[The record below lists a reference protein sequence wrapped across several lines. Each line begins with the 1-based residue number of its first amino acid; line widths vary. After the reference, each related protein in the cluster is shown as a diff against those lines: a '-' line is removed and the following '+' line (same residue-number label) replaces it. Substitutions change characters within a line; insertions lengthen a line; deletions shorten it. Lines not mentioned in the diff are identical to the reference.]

1 MFDLINGLPVHVL
14 VVHAVVV
21 LLPLMS
27 VVTVAFVVRPRWR
40 RELPWA
46 VLGNLLAAAAT
57 YAAMESGE
65 KLQDRLSNP
74 NFGEVAKDHGDIAKY
89 LIYFALAQFVV
100 SLIVWLLLRTRDESP
115 RTSAP
120 KLATSVVLTL
130 AVGVAAIAWTYRVGD
145 SGAKAAWKDTIA
157 ATNNK

>member
-1 MFDLINGLPVHVL
+1 MFDLFNGMPVHAL

-27 VVTVAFVVRPRWR
+27 VVTVAFVLRPRWR

-57 YAAMESGE
+57 YAAMASGE
-65 KLQDRLSNP
+65 KLQTRLSNP
-74 NFGEVAKDHGDIAKY
+74 DFAPAAEEHGDIAQY
-89 LIYFALAQFVV
+89 LIYFAIGQFVV
-100 SLIVWLLLRTRDESP
+100 SLIAWLLLRTKDETP

-120 KLATSVVLTL
+120 KLVTSVVLTL
-130 AVGVAAIAWTYRVGD
+130 AVGVAATAWTYRVGD
-145 SGAKAAWKDTIA
+145 SGAEAVWKDKIA
-157 ATNNK
+157 STEQ

>member
-1 MFDLINGLPVHVL
+1 MFDLVNGMPVHAL
-14 VVHAVVV
+14 VVHAVVI

-27 VVTVAFVVRPRWR
+27 VVTVAFVLRPRWR

-65 KLQDRLSNP
+65 KLQARLSNP
-74 NFGEVAKDHGDIAKY
+74 DFEPVAKEHGDIAQY
-89 LIYFALAQFVV
+89 LIWFAIAQFVV

-130 AVGVAAIAWTYRVGD
+130 AVGIAAVAWTYRVGD
-145 SGAKAAWKDTIA
+145 SGAAAVWKDSIA
-157 ATNNK
+157 STNQ

>member
-1 MFDLINGLPVHVL
+1 MFDLVNGLPAHAL
-14 VVHAVVV
+14 VVHAVVA

-27 VVTVAFVVRPRWR
+27 VVTVAFVLRPRWR

-65 KLQDRLSNP
+65 KLQGRLSNP
-74 NFGEVAKDHGDIAKY
+74 DFEPVAQDHGDIAQY

-100 SLIVWLLLRTRDESP
+100 SLIVWLLLRTRDEAP
-115 RTSAP
+115 RTSTP
-120 KLATSVVLTL
+120 KLATSLVLTL
-130 AVGVAAIAWTYRVGD
+130 AVGVAANAWTYRVGD
-145 SGAKAAWKDTIA
+145 SGAEAVWKDTIA
-157 ATNNK
+157 STNQ